1 MDNLDVKS
9 SQNLNRSFLPGG
21 KPSGGAA
28 SWGVFASLRSIHEIR
43 EFILSSNLREMLFVR
58 LNLANTECLY
68 LANTECLFPFA
79 CVCFSMAAT

>member
-1 MDNLDVKS
+1 MDNLDVKD
-9 SQNLNRSFLPGG
+9 SQNLNRSFLPAGG

-43 EFILSSNLREMLFVR
+43 EFILSSNLREKLFVR
-58 LNLANTECLY
+58 FN